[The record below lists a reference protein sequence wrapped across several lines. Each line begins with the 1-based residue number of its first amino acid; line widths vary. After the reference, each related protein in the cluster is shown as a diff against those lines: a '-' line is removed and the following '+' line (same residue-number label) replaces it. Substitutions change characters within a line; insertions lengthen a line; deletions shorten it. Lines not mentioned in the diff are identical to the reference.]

1 MTAGGLPEA
10 RDSVESVGRRSET
23 LAVDVAVVGDNA
35 MLVDLIADSLRAAGV
50 SVSPIAASD
59 LAEVITALGQC
70 EARVAVVDLT
80 LSGSP
85 TVPII
90 EWLDRSG
97 TTCIVLTGST
107 DPTQLGAAL
116 DAGAL
121 AVLSTSETFAS
132 LLHATRTALAD
143 DHRVSVANTAAIR
156 EAARFEQRRRES
168 ELAPFT
174 QLTRRES
181 EILTNLIEGRVANEI
196 AARTDVS
203 IATVRSHIK
212 ALLHKLGVHSQLAA
226 VAMAHKAG
234 WPAEL
239 HFGDLARTH
248 SLTGY
253 GG

>member
-1 MTAGGLPEA
+1 MTARGLQET
-10 RDSVESVGRRSET
+10 SEKVAIRTDT
-23 LAVDVAVVGDNA
+23 LDVDVDVVVVGDNA
-35 MLVDLIADSLRAAGV
+35 LLVDLIADSLRSAGV
-50 SVSPIAASD
+50 SVDPIAASD
-59 LAEVITALGQC
+59 LAAVIAALGRVN
-70 EARVAVVDLT
+70 ARVAVVDLT
-80 LSGSP
+80 LAGSP

-90 EWLDRSG
+90 ERLDRSG

-121 AVLSTSETFAS
+121 AVLSTSESFAS
-132 LLHATRTALAD
+132 LLHATQTALAD

-156 EAARFEQRRRES
+156 EAARFEQRRRQS

-181 EILTNLIEGRVANEI
+181 EILANLIEGRAAGEI
-196 AARTDVS
+196 ASRTDVS

-212 ALLHKLGVHSQLAA
+212 ALLRKLGVHSQLAA

-234 WPAEL
+234 WPAEMRVDD
-239 HFGDLARTH
+239 FARAH
-248 SLTGY
+248 SLTGD

>member
-1 MTAGGLPEA
+1 MTAGGLQEA
-10 RDSVESVGRRSET
+10 TEGVTSRRET
-23 LAVDVAVVGDNA
+23 LVVDVVVVGDNA
-35 MLVDLIADSLRAAGV
+35 MLVDLIADSLGSAGV
-50 SVSPIAASD
+50 SVAPIATTD
-59 LAEVITALGQC
+59 LADVITGLGRVD
-70 EARVAVVDLT
+70 ARVAVVDLT

-90 EWLDRSG
+90 ERLDRSG

-121 AVLSTSETFAS
+121 AILSTSETFAS

-168 ELAPFT
+168 ELAPFA
-174 QLTRRES
+174 QLTRRER
-181 EILTNLIEGRVANEI
+181 EILTNLIEGRPANEI
-196 AARTDVS
+196 ASRTDVS

-212 ALLHKLGVHSQLAA
+212 ALLRKLGVHSQLAA
-226 VAMAHKAG
+226 VAMAHRAG
-234 WPAEL
+234 WPTEIRL
-239 HFGDLARTH
+239 DDLARTGT
-248 SLTGY
+248 LTGESR
-253 GG
+253 